1 MKNNEE
7 RAIAD
12 FRRRVAWLYL
22 IRHGLV
28 ALTLWAFVYGTAV
41 LALRGAVGL
50 SRLDLLWGLLSLPLA
65 LVPAVLLAMR
75 RLPSVTA
82 VRAVL
87 DQHGRCGG
95 LLMAGAEFHLGGWSA
110 SLPVPASVP

>member
-1 MKNNEE
+1 MDHTED
-7 RAIAD
+7 RTIAD
-12 FRRRVAWLYL
+12 FRRALASLYL
-22 IRHGLV
+22 LRYTLA

-50 SRLDLLWGLLSLPLA
+50 SRLDLLWGLASLPAA
-65 LVPAVLLAMR
+65 LVPAVVLALR
-75 RLPSVTA
+75 RLPSAVA

-95 LLMAGAEFHLGGWSA
+95 LLMAGA
-110 SLPVPASVP
+110 